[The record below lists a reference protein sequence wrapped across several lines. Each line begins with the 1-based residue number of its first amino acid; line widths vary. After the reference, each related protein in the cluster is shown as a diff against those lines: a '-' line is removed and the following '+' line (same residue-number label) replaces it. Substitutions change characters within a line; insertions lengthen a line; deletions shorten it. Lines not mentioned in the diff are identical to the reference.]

1 MFGFEVDKVNLI
13 MWYNIGFTPKS
24 KKSSILSYPEDFL
37 GSRAQSL
44 MKTKCYFTTEKILK
58 RL

>member
-1 MFGFEVDKVNLI
+1 

-37 GSRAQSL
+37 GSCAQSL

-58 RL
+58 RLKK